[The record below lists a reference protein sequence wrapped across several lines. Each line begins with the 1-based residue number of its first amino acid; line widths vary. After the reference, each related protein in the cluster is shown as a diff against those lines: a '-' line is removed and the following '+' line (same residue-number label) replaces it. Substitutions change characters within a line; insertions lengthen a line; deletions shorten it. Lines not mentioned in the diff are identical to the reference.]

1 MQKSALEELAFEGRA
16 GQTRRGFIHWS
27 NDGVAQSAQVYA
39 CVNLNTDPKL
49 REALL
54 SGAIQR
60 NERGEELL
68 WPVVVHD
75 PASQKLILFLP
86 ESLRALEVQERAK
99 WLAKLAEE
107 TESAVPRYVR
117 EPRVAVGLVQL
128 RAVLAEPAGGAKELA
143 LVQRDEAVTKREEA
157 VQVREQRLRERAEAI
172 TRREDELSEKME
184 ESEAAVRDAAM
195 QQQELEARLESIADR
210 ERLTAD
216 RERGLSDRER
226 GVGDRERGLE
236 QERQAFETSAA
247 GRMTAPDLEPALDA
261 EPVEPTRPREQVAA
275 PIVARPS
282 SLPPPATPSI
292 SSPGAP
298 RTFAAA
304 RPITFAPPTPIAALV
319 SDEDEIEEIEEI
331 ESVATSFAQVN
342 LGAVAADDVSDEVEE
357 VARESV
363 QEVADD
369 EVEEEIDDL
378 MLETRE
384 DVTGLH
390 MLAEEPES
398 EIAAELRGRE
408 LAWSLLDG
416 TELYALVAPSTDL
429 PTELDLLVQLVP
441 AIAPQDLRSLVLL
454 TLVTPSR
461 ERFARAALDPREPAD
476 RLLLDALR
484 RKCEVTVVLHDDA
497 KKLGTV
503 SIQVP
508 REMNVARVLEKSSR
522 LRTDSTPGPNAK
534 ARATGLPLIL
544 PDDHVLLNALPASEE
559 TASAGATREALR
571 AVQEA
576 MSPERL
582 DDALV
587 YLSLPR
593 DSVDETVA
601 RVLECALLHGLALPA
616 LLQERALAN
625 GAATDVSELVSKQIE
640 TFKKTLAAENALG
653 LDEAAIAENWERLI
667 QLATDNEIAL
677 DPETHE
683 QAHGAIRKFRGSSP
697 SIPPGVEV
705 DERRIAD
712 AGIPE
717 LLLMLD
723 HPRYRK
729 LAAMALAE
737 RNAIE
742 QIDAL
747 CKAVRKMP
755 RAEVVR
761 VVPRIARMGEE
772 VGDAL
777 IDGLSA
783 KKTFVRHA
791 FAMALGQLKL
801 RRAVVP
807 LLHLLLAEQSDGW
820 RDMARV
826 FGGFGN
832 ASLRAL
838 TRQIADGKGPDDR
851 IAIALSHLAQNG
863 CEEAVVAMKKDNDRR
878 VQRIA
883 EEALSHRISTR
894 EREEMVAGKR
904 AVDSTDAG
912 LVFARRFV
920 EELEGRA
927 PETDLQSDEP

>member
-1 MQKSALEELAFEGRA
+1 MQKSAPEELAFEGRA
-16 GQTRRGFIHWS
+16 GRTRREFIHWTI
-27 NDGVAQSAQVYA
+27 DGVAQSAQVYA

-54 SGAIQR
+54 SGVNQ
-60 NERGEELL
+60 RGEELAA
-68 WPVVVHD
+68 PVIVHD
-75 PASQKLILFLP
+75 PALQKLILFLP
-86 ESLRALEVQERAK
+86 EPLRALELQERAK

-107 TESAVPRYVR
+107 TECAVPRYVR
-117 EPRVAVGLVQL
+117 EPRLAVGVVQL
-128 RAVLAEPAGGAKELA
+128 RAVLAEPAGGAKEIA
-143 LVQRDEAVTKREEA
+143 LLQRDESVTKREEA
-157 VQVREQRLRERAEAI
+157 VQLRELRLRERAEAI

-195 QQQELEARLESIADR
+195 QQQELEARLQSIADR
-210 ERLTAD
+210 ERGAADRERGAAD
-216 RERGLSDRER
+216 RERGL
-226 GVGDRERGLE
+226 VDRERGLE
-236 QERQAFETSAA
+236 HERQLFETSSA
-247 GRMTAPDLEPALDA
+247 GRLSVPEEVAGD
-261 EPVEPTRPREQVAA
+261 PVEPTRPREQISSPPMSRA
-275 PIVARPS
+275 S
-282 SLPPPATPSI
+282 SLPP
-292 SSPGAP
+292 
-298 RTFAAA
+298 
-304 RPITFAPPTPIAALV
+304 RPVTFAPPTPIAALV
-319 SDEDEIEEIEEI
+319 SDDDDVEEIEEI
-331 ESVATSFAQVN
+331 EAIATSFAHVDPAGTN
-342 LGAVAADDVSDEVEE
+342 AEDAGVERVSADDVEELARESVEE
-357 VARESV
+357 VADD
-363 QEVADD
+363 EVEDD

-390 MLAEEPES
+390 MLPEEPES
-398 EIAAELRGRE
+398 DIAAEHRGRE
-408 LAWSLLDG
+408 LTWSLVDG
-416 TELYALVAPSTDL
+416 TELYAFVTPSTDL

-441 AIAPQDLRSLVLL
+441 AIAPQDLRALILL

-461 ERFARAALDPREPAD
+461 ERFARAVLDPREPAD

-484 RKCEVTVVLHDDA
+484 RKCEVAVVLHDDV

-503 SIQVP
+503 SINVP
-508 REMNVARVLEKSSR
+508 REMNVARILDRSSR
-522 LRTDSTPGPNAK
+522 LRMESAPGPNAK
-534 ARATGLPLIL
+534 ARASDLPLTL
-544 PDDHVLLNALPASEE
+544 PDGHLLLTALASSEE
-559 TASAGATREALR
+559 TASATRTALR
-571 AVQEA
+571 EVQEA

-587 YLSLPR
+587 YLSVPR
-593 DSVDETVA
+593 DSVDETLA
-601 RVLECALLHGLALPA
+601 RVLERALQHGLALPA

-625 GAATDVSELVSKQIE
+625 GAATDVGELVSKQIE
-640 TFKKTLAAENALG
+640 TFKKTLATEGAMG
-653 LDEAAIAENWERLI
+653 LDDAAIAENWERLI

-705 DERRIAD
+705 DARRISE

-820 RDMARV
+820 RDIARV
-826 FGGFGN
+826 FGSFGN

-851 IAIALSHLAQNG
+851 IAIALAHLAQNG
-863 CEEAVVAMKKDNDRR
+863 CEEAVVAMKKDPDRR

-904 AVDSTDAG
+904 AVDALDAG

-927 PETDLQSDEP
+927 PEADLQSDE

>member
-1 MQKSALEELAFEGRA
+1 MERLMLKSAPEELAFEGRA
-16 GQTRRGFIHWS
+16 GRTRREFIHWS
-27 NDGVAQSAQVYA
+27 TDGVAQSAQVYA
-39 CVNLNTDPKL
+39 CVNLETDPTL

-54 SGAIQR
+54 SSSEA
-60 NERGEELL
+60 LL
-68 WPVVVHD
+68 SPVVVHD
-75 PASQKLILFLP
+75 PAARKLVLFLP
-86 ESLRALEVQERAK
+86 EPLRALELQERAK

-107 TESAVPRYVR
+107 TECAVPRYVR
-117 EPRVAVGLVQL
+117 EPRVAVGLAHL
-128 RAVLAEPAGGAKELA
+128 RAVLAEPAGVAKERA
-143 LVQRDEAVTKREEA
+143 LVQRDEALTKREEA
-157 VQVREQRLRERAEAI
+157 VQLREQRLRERAEAI

-195 QQQELEARLESIADR
+195 QQQELEARLQSIADR
-210 ERLTAD
+210 ERGAAE
-216 RERGLSDRER
+216 RERGL
-226 GVGDRERGLE
+226 VDRERGLE
-236 QERQAFETSAA
+236 HERQRLESSA
-247 GRMTAPDLEPALDA
+247 GLLRAPEEAPADA

-275 PIVARPS
+275 PAMGRPS
-282 SLPPPATPSI
+282 SLPPPGSI
-292 SSPGAP
+292 PPPGAP
-298 RTFAAA
+298 RAFAP
-304 RPITFAPPTPIAALV
+304 RPVTFAPPTPIAALIAD
-319 SDEDEIEEIEEI
+319 DEDVEELEEIEP
-331 ESVATSFAQVN
+331 VATSFAP
-342 LGAVAADDVSDEVEE
+342 LHATAVDELSAEDVSEGDVEE

-363 QEVADD
+363 EEVADD

-390 MLAEEPES
+390 MLPEEPES
-398 EIAAELRGRE
+398 EIAAELRGRA

-416 TELYALVAPSTDL
+416 TELYARVAPSTDL

-441 AIAPQDLRSLVLL
+441 AIAPQDLRALVLL

-461 ERFARAALDPREPAD
+461 ERFARAVLDPREPAD

-484 RKCEVTVVLHDDA
+484 RKCECTVVLHDDV

-503 SIQVP
+503 SISVA
-508 REMNVARVLEKSSR
+508 REMNVARILDRSSR
-522 LRTDSTPGPNAK
+522 LRMESSPGPNAK
-534 ARATGLPLIL
+534 ERALELPLTL
-544 PDDHVLLNALPASEE
+544 PDGHVLLSALPVSEE
-559 TASAGATREALR
+559 SAGAAREALR
-571 AVQEA
+571 EVQEA

-587 YLSLPR
+587 YLSVPR

-601 RVLECALLHGLALPA
+601 RVLDRALLHGLALPA

-625 GAATDVSELVSKQIE
+625 GAATDVGELVSKQIE
-640 TFKKTLAAENALG
+640 TFKKTLAAENAAG

-705 DERRIAD
+705 DERRISE

-826 FGGFGN
+826 FGSFGN

-851 IAIALSHLAQNG
+851 IAIALAHLALNG

-904 AVDSTDAG
+904 AVDASDAG

-927 PETDLQSDEP
+927 PEADLQSDES

>member
-1 MQKSALEELAFEGRA
+1 MSKSAHEEHAFEGRA
-16 GQTRRGFIHWS
+16 GRTRREFIHWTAEG
-27 NDGVAQSAQVYA
+27 GVARSAQVYT
-39 CVNLNTDPKL
+39 CVNLNSDPKL
-49 REALL
+49 REGLL
-54 SGAIQR
+54 SSGVQR
-60 NERGEELL
+60 AEGGEELL
-68 WPVVVHD
+68 VPVVVHD
-75 PASQKLILFLP
+75 PALQKLVIFLP
-86 ESLRALEVQERAK
+86 EALRSLELQERAK

-117 EPRVAVGLVQL
+117 EPRVAIGVAQL
-128 RAVLAEPAGGAKELA
+128 RAVLAEPAGGAKEIA

-157 VQVREQRLRERAEAI
+157 VQLREQRLRERAEAI
-172 TRREDELSEKME
+172 TRREDELTEKME
-184 ESEAAVRDAAM
+184 ESEASMRDAAM
-195 QQQELEARLESIADR
+195 QQQELEARLQSIADR
-210 ERLTAD
+210 ERLHAERERGIIE
-216 RERGLSDRER
+216 RERGL
-226 GVGDRERGLE
+226 GDRERGLE
-236 QERQAFETSAA
+236 RDRQLFESSA
-247 GRMTAPDLEPALDA
+247 GKHTQPGLSAPAEV
-261 EPVEPTRPREQVAA
+261 EPVERTRPREQVAA
-275 PIVARPS
+275 PVVARPS
-282 SLPPPATPSI
+282 SLPPPASP
-292 SSPGAP
+292 SSPPAAASRSFTAP
-298 RTFAAA
+298 R
-304 RPITFAPPTPIAALV
+304 PVTFAPPTPIAALV
-319 SDEDEIEEIEEI
+319 PDDDDVEEIDELEP
-331 ESVATSFAQVN
+331 VATGQVRQETIT
-342 LGAVAADDVSDEVEE
+342 AVTADDVEEISREAVED
-357 VARESV
+357 VV
-363 QEVADD
+363 DD
-369 EVEEEIDDL
+369 EVEEEIDEA

-390 MLAEEPES
+390 MLPEEPES
-398 EIAAELRGRE
+398 DIPAELRGRE

-416 TELYALVAPSTDL
+416 TELYARIQPSTAV
-429 PTELDLLVQLVP
+429 PAELDLLVQLVP
-441 AIAPQDLRSLVLL
+441 AVAPQDLRALVLL

-484 RKCEVTVVLHDDA
+484 RKCEVSVVLHDDV
-497 KKLGTV
+497 KKLGVV
-503 SIQVP
+503 SIHVP
-508 REMNVARVLEKSSR
+508 RETNVARILDRSSR
-522 LRTDSTPGPNAK
+522 LRTEAAPGPRAK
-534 ARATGLPLIL
+534 ERAADLPLTL
-544 PDDHVLLNALPASEE
+544 PDGHILLNALASSEQDVN
-559 TASAGATREALR
+559 AIATRDAIR
-571 AVQEA
+571 NVQEA

-587 YLSLPR
+587 YLSVPR
-593 DSVDETVA
+593 DSIDETLA
-601 RVLECALLHGLALPA
+601 RVLERALTHGLALPT
-616 LLQERALAN
+616 LLQDRALAN
-625 GAATDVSELVSKQIE
+625 GAATDVSALVAKQIE
-640 TFKKTLAAENALG
+640 TFKKTLAAEKSMG
-653 LDEAAIAENWERLI
+653 LDDAAIAENWERLL

-683 QAHGAIRKFRGSSP
+683 LAHDAIRKFRGSSP

-705 DERRIAD
+705 DERRIAE

-737 RNAIE
+737 RNALE
-742 QIDAL
+742 QIDSL

-755 RAEVVR
+755 RGEVVR

-777 IDGLSA
+777 IDGLAA

-807 LLHLLLAEQSDGW
+807 LLHVLLAEQSDVW

-826 FGGFGN
+826 FGSFGN

-851 IAIALSHLAQNG
+851 IAIALAHLAHNG
-863 CEEAVVAMKKDNDRR
+863 CEEAVTAMKKDPDRR

-904 AVDSTDAG
+904 AVDASNPS
-912 LVFARRFV
+912 LVFARRFI

-927 PETDLQSDEP
+927 PEAELQSDE